1 MDWLVRRG
9 RVRCFRGLFSAV
21 DPPAP
26 PLHHPQLLHLH
37 PPPRLSSIPNTPVST
52 ARLLSSNLAR
62 QEKTQSF
69 HQQYPTAKM
78 KLLYPTSLKLDIDSI
93 EGFSVTLVPYDVKA
107 NEIPAEHHDADILVT
122 WTNTGA
128 NLAYAKANLRNLR
141 WIQSLAAGPNDVLNA
156 GFDPAVV
163 SVTTGSGLHDRTVA
177 EHALGLLLNAARRFY
192 EMRDYQLQSKWPQ
205 HLGGPQPDRPSDR
218 FTTLRDAR
226 VLVWGFGNIAKS
238 LVPSLVLLGAQ
249 VKGVARSAGV
259 RDGIQIYGEES
270 LSELLPQTD
279 ALVMILP
286 GSDSTRHALNAER
299 LKLLPKH
306 AWVVNVGRGTSIDE
320 DALADALD
328 QERIGGAALDV
339 FETEPLPESSRL
351 WKTPNLVVSPHA
363 AGGRPQDSE
372 ALITYNLRRFL
383 AKQALKNKL

>member
-1 MDWLVRRG
+1 
-9 RVRCFRGLFSAV
+9 
-21 DPPAP
+21 
-26 PLHHPQLLHLH
+26 
-37 PPPRLSSIPNTPVST
+37 
-52 ARLLSSNLAR
+52 
-62 QEKTQSF
+62 
-69 HQQYPTAKM
+69 M

-93 EGFSVTLVPYDVKA
+93 QGFSVDLVPYDVKA

-122 WTNTGA
+122 WTNTAA
-128 NLAYAKANLRNLR
+128 NLSYAQANLRNLR

-163 SVTTGSGLHDRTVA
+163 AVTTGSGLHDRTVA

-205 HLGGPQPDRPSDR
+205 HLGGAQPDRPSDR

-238 LVPSLVLLGAQ
+238 LVPSLTLLGAQ

-270 LSELLPQTD
+270 LPELLPETD

-306 AWVVNVGRGTSIDE
+306 AWIVNVGRGTAIDE
-320 DALADALD
+320 EALADALD

-339 FETEPLPESSRL
+339 FEVEPLPESSRL
-351 WKTPNLVVSPHA
+351 WKTPNTVVSPHA
-363 AGGRPQDSE
+363 AGGRPQEAE
-372 ALITYNLRRFL
+372 ALIAYNLRRFL